1 LIIHGDAFEVL
12 KTIESNSVDLI
23 LTDPPYGISKK
34 SYFNES
40 DYHFKFSQMTHYFGE
55 WDETEVDMF
64 ELFKE
69 SFRVLRK
76 GGSIIT
82 FYDIWKADIVRA
94 AAETAK
100 FKQPRVG
107 QWLKSNPVPINS
119 KRNYLSN
126 GSEYFFMFVKAGK
139 PTFNSKY
146 DNAIYKYPL
155 CHGHERTKHTTQKP
169 LVLFED
175 LISKHSNP
183 GDMVVDMYSGSG
195 TTAVACE
202 NLGRNYIC
210 SEKDEN
216 YYNISQNR
224 LSEIKQMNKN

>member
-1 LIIHGDAFEVL
+1 
-12 KTIESNSVDLI
+12 
-23 LTDPPYGISKK
+23 
-34 SYFNES
+34 
-40 DYHFKFSQMTHYFGE
+40 MTHHFGE
-55 WDETEVDMF
+55 WDEEEVDMF

-82 FYDIWKADIVRA
+82 FYDIWKADIVRN
-94 AAETAK
+94 AAEVAR

-107 QWLKSNPVPINS
+107 QWLKTNPVPINS

-126 GSEYFFMFVKAGK
+126 GSEYFFMFVKDKK

-155 CHGHERTKHTTQKP
+155 CHGHERTEHTTQKP

-175 LISKHSNP
+175 LITKHSNP

-202 NLGRNYIC
+202 NLDRRYLC
-210 SEKDEN
+210 VEKDEN
-216 YYNISQNR
+216 YFNISQDR
-224 LSEIKQMNKN
+224 LSKVKQINGKIV